1 MCICVYICGVMYLF
15 KSNDSNAVDPC
26 GSHNFPCGAW
36 HLLSHGFGE
45 SKHLIVACS
54 GLKNVTF
61 CNLHWKIRDFAT
73 MKCRHHL
80 VNYIY
85 LSIYLSIYLVQRI
98 HIPEFLN
105 PVGKMETALC
115 FFICAAGCGLVA
127 VASPGPA
134 PSPGALG
141 ATRPP
146 GRTDWE
152 PMAVKIHKE
161 TCRKFKDPTNSS
173 YHVVQK

>member
-1 MCICVYICGVMYLF
+1 MHLDHGRL
-15 KSNDSNAVDPC
+15 DA
-26 GSHNFPCGAW
+26 
-36 HLLSHGFGE
+36 LLSHGFGE

-54 GLKNVTF
+54 RLKNVTF

-73 MKCRHHL
+73 MKCRHNL

-85 LSIYLSIYLVQRI
+85 ISIYLVQRI

-105 PVGKMETALC
+105 PVGEMETALC